1 MELFTLQI
9 ISNNPP
15 VVSLINAKPFISQK
29 IIITIIKYNKNNSE
43 PERGNKQVEM
53 GLSPVQQH

>member
-1 MELFTLQI
+1 MMELFTLQI

-15 VVSLINAKPFISQK
+15 VVSLINAKPFISQ
-29 IIITIIKYNKNNSE
+29 IIIIIKYNKNNSE